1 MATPTDAPKGALPG
15 TWKARMIG
23 PDRHRDSAP
32 RLRRSFRC
40 DAGHGAVV
48 SAEILATALGVCDV
62 TLNGRPVT
70 ADVLTPGWSSYEW
83 RLRYAKW
90 DVTALVEPESV
101 IAVTLGAGWY
111 SGRLG
116 FAEERA
122 LYGTSRAALLE
133 LRIHFEDGHVQTVAT
148 DESWESGPSE
158 ILSDDLYDGETIDAR
173 QRDDRWSRPGPAPEG
188 WSGVVT
194 VDFDDVR
201 LTPYIGP
208 PIRRQE
214 ELAPQRVWRS
224 PAGATLIDFGQNVVG
239 WTRLEVTGGAGHAVT
254 LRHAEVL
261 EHEEIGLRPLR
272 TAKVTDR
279 YVLSGGH
286 DVFEPT
292 LTFHGFRY
300 VEVDG
305 WPGSDDELATAIRA
319 VVIGSDLERI
329 GWFSC
334 SDPLLNQLH
343 SNIVWG
349 MRGNFVDVPTD
360 CPQRDERLGWTGD
373 LSAFVGTAV
382 YLYDVQSFL
391 HDWLRDLAVEQE
403 HAGGTI
409 PLIVPDSFKLEQRQ
423 GMSWRLARAQHPVVA
438 LWHDAACWVPWAA
451 WEAYGDLEVLRDEYP
466 SMAAYAREIALAVSD
481 DGLLR
486 GEQFGDWLDPDAP
499 PGKPGNGKTDPVVVA
514 TACVYRSAMMARG
527 AADALGRS
535 EDAAE
540 FGRTAERLRR
550 AFNTAF
556 VSDGRVHSDSPTAYA
571 LAIAFDLLDE
581 SEQEAAG
588 DRLAHLVREAGHLV
602 STGFAGTPFI
612 LPALSKTGHLETA
625 YRLLMQTECPSWLY
639 PVTMGATTVWERW
652 DSMLPDGSIN
662 PGEMTSFNHY
672 AFGAVGEWMHRVV
685 AGIAPAEPGYRTI
698 SIAPRPGGGLTWA
711 RADLDTPHGRASVR
725 WSIEHGSMRLEA
737 VVPEGSA
744 AVVDLPGVPDVKVG
758 PGRHEFDVPLRTA

>member
-1 MATPTDAPKGALPG
+1 MVTSTDSPRAAGLSEW
-15 TWKARMIG
+15 TARMIA
-23 PDRHRDSAP
+23 PDRDRDTAP

-40 DAGHGAVV
+40 DEGHGAVQ
-48 SAEILATALGVCDV
+48 SAEILATAEGVCEV
-62 TLNGRPVT
+62 TLDGRPVS

-83 RLRYAKW
+83 RLRYARW
-90 DVTALVEPESV
+90 DVTALIRPESV
-101 IAVTLGAGWY
+101 IGITLGAGWF

-122 LYGTSRAALLE
+122 LYGRSRAAFLE
-133 LRIHFEDGHVQTVAT
+133 LRIRFEDGHTQTIAT

-158 ILSDDLYDGETIDAR
+158 VLADDLYDGQTIDAR
-173 QRDDRWSRPGPAPEG
+173 LRDDRWLRPGPAPDG
-188 WSGVVT
+188 WSGVALVE
-194 VDFDDVR
+194 FDRGR

-214 ELAPQRVWRS
+214 EFAPQRVWRS
-224 PAGATLIDFGQNVVG
+224 PSGATLIDFGQNIVG
-239 WTRLEVTGGAGHAVT
+239 WTRLEVEGPAGHTVT

-261 EHEEIGLRPLR
+261 EHGEIGLRPLR

-279 YVLSGGH
+279 YLLSGGR

-305 WPGSDDELATAIRA
+305 WPGSDDDLAAAIRA
-319 VVIGSDLERI
+319 VVIGSDLARI
-329 GWFSC
+329 GRFAC
-334 SDPLLNQLH
+334 SDPMLNQLH

-373 LSAFVGTAV
+373 LSAFVSTAV
-382 YLYDVQSFL
+382 FLYDVQAFL

-423 GMSWRLARAQHPVVA
+423 GMSWRLARADHPVVA

-451 WEAYGDLEVLRDEYP
+451 WEAYGDIEVLRDEYP
-466 SMAAYAREIALAVSD
+466 SMAAYAREIALAVSA

-499 PGKPGNGKTDPVVVA
+499 PGEPGNGKTDPVVVA
-514 TACVYRSAMMARG
+514 TACVYRSARMAEG
-527 AADALGRS
+527 AAMALGEA

-540 FGRTAERLRR
+540 FGRTAQSLRD
-550 AFNTAF
+550 AFTAAF
-556 VSDGRVHSDSPTAYA
+556 VADGRVVSDSPTAYA
-571 LAIAFDLLDE
+571 LAIVFGLLDE
-581 SEQEAAG
+581 EDRRAAG

-612 LPALSKTGHLETA
+612 LPALSETGHIDTA
-625 YRLLMQTECPSWLY
+625 YRLLMQTDCPSWLY

-672 AFGAVGEWMHRVV
+672 AFGAVGDWMHRVV
-685 AGIAPAEPGYRTI
+685 AGIAPAEPGYRVI
-698 SIAPRPGGGLTWA
+698 RIAPRPGGGLTWA
-711 RADLDTPHGRASVR
+711 RADLDTPRGRASVD
-725 WSIEHGSMRLEA
+725 WAVDDARLTVA
-737 VVPEGSA
+737 VVIPDGSTG
-744 AVVDLPGVPDVKVG
+744 VVSLPGMPESAVG
-758 PGRHEFDVPLRTA
+758 PGRSEFVVAVDG